1 MTEKIDVIDVMDL
14 GNTQLTKSNKKQE
27 PLRVH
32 HFFTYNNYSK
42 DEIDVIDVT
51 LQHFCYMFAFQEE
64 IGENGTPH
72 LQGVISCKKQMRN
85 SSLGL
90 PKQIHWE
97 KCVNVGLAYKY
108 CTKDKSRNGRRI
120 VYNYAPIKEIKLIE
134 PDRAYQKFIINIID
148 KEPDDRKIYW
158 FYEEV
163 GGVGKSS
170 FCKWLVVKK
179 DALYIDEGKKSDI
192 VNLLFKADMN
202 KHNLIVLDI
211 PRANGN
217 KCSYKTLESIKN
229 GVICNTKYETGT
241 KVFNCPHLIVFS
253 NFFPEMEGLSK
264 DRLQIYYIDNTYG
277 IVATHSGEDVANS
290 V

>member
-1 MTEKIDVIDVMDL
+1 MTDIIDVIDVGEE
-14 GNTQLTKSNKKQE
+14 GNTHTTSSPNKKQE

-32 HFFTYNNYSK
+32 HFFTYNNYSQ
-42 DEIDVIDVT
+42 DIIDVLDAT
-51 LQHFCYMFAFQEE
+51 FRHFCYMFAFQEE
-64 IGENGTPH
+64 MGECGTPH

-85 SSLGL
+85 SGLGL

-97 KCVNVGLAYKY
+97 KIKSTIGRTYEY
-108 CTKDKSRNGRRI
+108 CTKEETRNGRR
-120 VYNYAPIKEIKLIE
+120 VLFNYTPIRPIKLIV
-134 PDRAYQKFIINIID
+134 PDRPYQQYILDIVET
-148 KEPDDRKIYW
+148 EPDDRKIYW
-158 FYEEV
+158 FFEEV

-170 FCKWLVVKK
+170 FCKYLVVKK

-192 VNLLFKADMN
+192 VNLIFKADMN

-241 KVFNCPHLIVFS
+241 KCFNSPHLIVFS
-253 NFFPEMEGLSK
+253 NFFPELDGLSK
-264 DRLQIYYIDNTYG
+264 DRLQIFYIKSDYSIQPSLG
-277 IVATHSGEDVANS
+277 DMD
-290 V
+290 